1 MLHLALPSIAGVT
14 LDVSTFLSAHPALI
28 NEVGGHALAQALY
41 SYMRRSRR
49 RGVSRREMRKLSN
62 RKRRWFVDNIIMHHK
77 RLHDRNR
84 EIVVGDAR
92 SRVLARR
99 KAMEKR
105 AAPMSTPELQK
116 DRESMKWRNAVSL
129 KDKAVELRGR
139 ADARKLRAR
148 SRWISAIGGSTNS

>member
-1 MLHLALPSIAGVT
+1 MT
-14 LDVSTFLSAHPALI
+14 LDVSSFLGTHPSLI
-28 NEVGGHALAQALY
+28 NEIGGHALAHALY

-49 RGVSRREMRKLSN
+49 RGISRRQMRKLSN

-84 EIVVGDAR
+84 EIVVGNAR

-99 KAMEKR
+99 KALEKR
-105 AAPMSTPELQK
+105 TAPMSSPELQK

-129 KDKAVELRGR
+129 KEKAVELRGR

-148 SRWISAIGGSTNS
+148 SRWLSAIGSSTNS